1 MAAEADF
8 VGSATEV
15 AVSVTLRLAAGS
27 VLGTVYGM
35 GVPLRLEVVES
46 VPQGIEEHVIAQA
59 TPAFDESYVTVAVT
73 CWEPPGYTVAAPGE
87 TENTKFGGRRR
98 AHKNVRYLWC
108 PWGTMA
114 HAWTL
119 PT

>member
-1 MAAEADF
+1 
-8 VGSATEV
+8 
-15 AVSVTLRLAAGS
+15 
-27 VLGTVYGM
+27 
-35 GVPLRLEVVES
+35 
-46 VPQGIEEHVIAQA
+46 
-59 TPAFDESYVTVAVT
+59 VT
-73 CWEPPGYTVAAPGE
+73 CWEPPGCTVAAPGE